1 MLSGAEIAIMK
12 ACMPAAGRAA
22 GSVAAKIATAPITYV
37 STRLRNRKTRKA
49 LAEGTRDA
57 AMPFMGPEAARELA
71 EFLESPDFEA
81 IALSMATQVF
91 AGSTAKKDEKELEA
105 TFERLSDLI
114 RLHVPSGQNCDE
126 IASAVWGAIKEKVL
140 ESAPK
145 VQAVAGMTAETR
157 ASMLKVASCFS
168 QADERAKE
176 RLGDLKTLSVYLTF
190 ERQLREQVK
199 NLYGTM
205 RLPHAGINRKVPYG
219 KLFVEPRLRTR
230 GSDHAPMSPTLTLD
244 DVISKSHRTV
254 ILGDPGGGKSTLSL
268 KLAYDISRSA
278 FPGTAAQVPLLFIL
292 RDYVEA
298 FKASSDTMVE
308 FLESIC
314 KYPHNVTPPEG
325 AIEYLLDNGRAFVVF
340 DGLDELT
347 DTSLRRKVVEFVES
361 FVYRYPATPVLVTS
375 RRVGYD
381 EAPLD
386 EILFTAVNLADLE
399 EDQVKNYADNWFA
412 LDESIDRGRRA
423 EIAKSFLRESNFVS
437 DLRRNPLM
445 LSLMCGI
452 YASEHYIPSNRPDV
466 YKKCAE
472 LLFERW
478 DKQRGIV
485 IPLPFDAHV
494 RQALNALALHMYS
507 NPGAQNGLSRDRLVH
522 FMTRFLTDRR
532 FEDEA
537 EAEDAANQ
545 FVDFCTGR
553 AWVLTDMGSN
563 EQQNLYGFTHR
574 TFLEYFAANQLVR
587 THSTAEGLFD
597 KLHPRILRAEWEVV
611 AQLALQVL
619 GYNVDD
625 GSDDFLVLTLKSIQ
639 DTEGIKARHNLVSF
653 VARSL
658 AFVVPRP
665 VIIQDVC
672 RIATELCVEAL
683 GSPEFSNAPLH
694 AYQPITFL
702 MDAGPENLSTVSRY
716 LKEVLLES
724 VAGAPGDDR
733 PLLLSLSLPAL
744 LESTDLHSTS
754 PHHRTHW
761 HAFVQ
766 ELVEALNPEVEKHQ
780 DRIYWA
786 AHRRVTMGE
795 LPVSYLLDTYGMDDL
810 WRIDQTYWSNATA
823 SFVLLANFRDE
834 AWVGAR
840 FERIS
845 AGASDCF
852 SSLADI
858 LPARDTPWVPAHCIE
873 SEIAVPVLRFCNG
886 PVHNRR
892 GKQRDGAILFLL
904 PLAEG
909 DFGEGPPPAEA
920 GPWPTGGMVYQILRK
935 WAFARQHP
943 DARQSAKATLRALE
957 LADETK
963 SFIAKWI
970 DGTVTTV
977 GRADVGEPAVACQ
990 G

>member
-1 MLSGAEIAIMK
+1 MK
-12 ACMPAAGRAA
+12 ACLPAAGRAA
-22 GSVAAKIATAPITYV
+22 GSVAAKIAASPVAYIA
-37 STRLRNRKTRKA
+37 TRMRNRKTRKA
-49 LAEGTRDA
+49 LAESTRDA
-57 AMPFMGPEAARELA
+57 VMPLMSPEAARELA
-71 EFLESPDFEA
+71 DFLESPDFEA
-81 IALSMATQVF
+81 ITLSVATQVF
-91 AGSTAKKDEKELEA
+91 AGSTAKKDEKELES
-105 TFERLSDLI
+105 TFNRLGDLI
-114 RLHVPSGQNCDE
+114 RLHVPSAQNCEE
-126 IASAVWGAIKEKVL
+126 ITNAVWGAAKEKVL
-140 ESAPK
+140 ESAPR

-176 RLGDLKTLSVYLTF
+176 RLGDLKTLSDYLAF

-205 RLPHAGINRKVPYG
+205 RLPHAGTNRKVPYG
-219 KLFVEPRLRTR
+219 KLFVEPRLRGR
-230 GSDHAPMSPTLTLD
+230 GADHSPNSPALTLE
-244 DVISKSHRTV
+244 DVITRSHRTV

-268 KLAYDISRSA
+268 KLAYDIARSA

-325 AIEYLLDNGRAFVVF
+325 GIEYLLDNGRAFVVF

-386 EILFTAVNLADLE
+386 DTLFTAVNLADLE
-399 EDQVKNYADNWFA
+399 EDQVKNYADKWFA

-507 NPGAQNGLSRDRLVH
+507 NPGAQNGLSRDRLVQ

-639 DTEGIKARHNLVSF
+639 DTEGVKARHNLVSF

-665 VIIQDVC
+665 AIIQDVC
-672 RIATELCVEAL
+672 RVATKLCVEAL
-683 GSPEFSNAPLH
+683 GVAEFSNAPLQ

-716 LKEVLLES
+716 LKEALLES
-724 VAGAPGDDR
+724 VAKNPEDDR
-733 PLLLSLSLPAL
+733 PLLVALSLPAL
-744 LESTDLHSTS
+744 LESTDLYPSS
-754 PHHRTHW
+754 PHHRAHW
-761 HAFVQ
+761 QAFVQ
-766 ELVEALNPEVEKHQ
+766 ELVETLNPEVERHQ
-780 DRIYWA
+780 GESYWA

-795 LPVSYLLDTYGMDDL
+795 LPVNYLLDTYGVHDL
-810 WRIDQTYWSNATA
+810 WRVDQSYWSNATVA
-823 SFVLLANFRDE
+823 FVILANFRDE
-834 AWVGAR
+834 AWVGGR
-840 FERIS
+840 FDRIS
-845 AGASDCF
+845 SGASECL
-852 SSLADI
+852 SGLADI
-858 LPARDTPWVPAHCIE
+858 LPAMATPWVPARCIE
-873 SEIAVPVLRFCNG
+873 SEIALPVLRFCNG
-886 PVHNRR
+886 PVHNRS

-909 DFGEGPPPAEA
+909 GLGEGQPPKKA
-920 GPWPTGGMVYQILRK
+920 GPWPTGGMVYRILRK

-943 DARQSAKATLRALE
+943 EFRQSAKATLRALD

-963 SFIAKWI
+963 AFIAKWI
-970 DGTVTTV
+970 DGEVTTV
-977 GRADVGEPAVACQ
+977 GDVAACEAAVDSQA
-990 G
+990 